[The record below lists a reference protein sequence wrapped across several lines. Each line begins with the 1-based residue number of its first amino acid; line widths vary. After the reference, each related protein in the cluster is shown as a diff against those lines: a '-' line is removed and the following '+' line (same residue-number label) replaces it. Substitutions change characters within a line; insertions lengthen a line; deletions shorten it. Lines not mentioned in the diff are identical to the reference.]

1 MKHQT
6 PASSTVELPTPRRA
20 RWGRGLLRSPS
31 ALIGLLLLMVIGG
44 LTLAAPWL
52 ATVDPLRA
60 SPPNALTPPGGDFLM
75 GADNVGR
82 DVWSRF
88 LYGGRISLSVGISA
102 CLLGALIGVT
112 LGALAGYYGGWVDA
126 FFVWVA
132 EVLLAFP
139 GILLALIVVAVLG
152 AGIGNTIVA
161 VGIALIPSFLR
172 MARGSV
178 LSARH
183 EVYVEAARVVGARDT
198 RILFRHILP
207 NVGRPLL
214 TLLTIGV
221 GGAILE
227 GAALSFLGL
236 GAQPPSPEWGA
247 MLNAGQNF
255 MRVGWWIGLFP
266 GLGIFLTVLAV
277 NLLGD
282 GLSERG

>member
-1 MKHQT
+1 
-6 PASSTVELPTPRRA
+6 
-20 RWGRGLLRSPS
+20 
-31 ALIGLLLLMVIGG
+31 
-44 LTLAAPWL
+44 
-52 ATVDPLRA
+52 
-60 SPPNALTPPGGDFLM
+60 LTPPGGEFLM
-75 GADNVGR
+75 GADNLGR
-82 DVWSRF
+82 DVWTRF

-102 CLLGALIGVT
+102 CLIGATIGVI
-112 LGALAGYYGGWVDA
+112 LGALAGYYGGWLDA
-126 FFVWVA
+126 FFVWVS

-152 AGIGNTIVA
+152 AGIVNTIVA

-178 LSARH
+178 MSARH

-214 TLLTIGV
+214 TLLTLGV

-277 NLLGD
+277 NLVGD
-282 GLSERG
+282 GLSERS